1 MSHRK
6 VFISILGTG
15 NYGPCEYTQGDFTS
29 SNTRFIQEATLEFL
43 NVKETWTAQDIAYIF
58 LTPTAR
64 TSNWQEKTV
73 YKGEVEKGYRGLAPI
88 LDEMQLPC
96 PIEDVDITEDG
107 DEQGLWSVFQTI
119 YDKLQ
124 EGDELYIDITHSFRY
139 LPMLLLV
146 LCNYAKFLKQTKVVH
161 ISYGNYEA
169 KAPVKPLVDLMPL
182 VEVQDW
188 TFAASDFLRNGR
200 TASFTAL
207 VKERI
212 QPILKETKGQDEDA
226 RALRLFL
233 NRLEPLSQSL
243 TTVRGKA
250 IIDGG
255 IFRDLNDSAQNLKNT
270 LIPAMAPL
278 IDKIKDSFSGFD
290 PTSSIENGFEAAQW
304 CYDKQL
310 YQQSITILQ
319 ETLKGYTAKQAGYPC
334 DEQRYQDL
342 AAAAYNEA
350 FFKKHKKKDEGKG
363 KGKDKSKDN
372 EEDLNRQK
380 VIFDGMSSLPLVD
393 KLCELHNE
401 ISQLR
406 NDFNHAGIRFYPIKA
421 DDIPRQ
427 IKEKIDWLFQALK
440 DDKLTLASPL
450 TSAQPLFLNLSNH
463 PSDKWGEAQLDAARA
478 YGKVVDMPFPEIDP
492 GATTEEIYIL
502 AEEYAEEITSRYP
515 DRDLT
520 VHIMGEM
527 TFCFRLVTLLHARGV
542 RCVASTTQRKT
553 SELADGKK
561 ESIFEFQEFRE
572 Y

>member
-43 NVKETWTAQDIAYIF
+43 NVKETWTAQDIAYVF

-319 ETLKGYTAKQAGYPC
+319 ETLKGYTAEQAGYPC

-342 AAAAYNEA
+342 AAAAYNITV
-350 FFKKHKKKDEGKG
+350 KKRPEREWKLGENND
-363 KGKDKSKDN
+363 DQ
-372 EEDLNRQK
+372 EDFNRRK
-380 VIFDGMSSLPLVD
+380 VIVKRMLSLPLVQE
-393 KLCELHNE
+393 LCGLYDE

-406 NDFNHAGIRFYPIKA
+406 NDFNHAGIRPNPMS
-421 DDIPRQ
+421 DIPTQ
-427 IKEKIDWLFQALK
+427 IERKMVRLFEALK
-440 DDKLTLASPL
+440 DDKLT
-450 TSAQPLFLNLSNH
+450 SAPPLFLNLSNH
-463 PSDKWGEAQLDAARA
+463 SSDKWGEAQLDAARA
-478 YGKVVDMPFPEIDP
+478 YGKVVDIPFPEIDP

>member
-6 VFISILGTG
+6 VFISILGTS
-15 NYGPCEYTQGDFTS
+15 NYGPCKYTQGDFTS
-29 SNTRFIQEATLEFL
+29 SETHFIQKATLEFL

-64 TSNWQEKTV
+64 TSNWQERPV
-73 YKGEVEKGYRGLAPI
+73 YKGGEEKGYIGLGPI
-88 LDEMQLPC
+88 LNEMQLPC
-96 PIEDVDITEDG
+96 PIETVDITEDG

-212 QPILKETKGQDEDA
+212 QPILKATKGQDEDA

-319 ETLKGYTAKQAGYPC
+319 ETLKGYTAEQAGYPC

-342 AAAAYNEA
+342 AAAAYNITV
-350 FFKKHKKKDEGKG
+350 KKRPEREWKLGENND
-363 KGKDKSKDN
+363 DQ
-372 EEDLNRQK
+372 EDFNRRK
-380 VIFDGMSSLPLVD
+380 VIVKRMLSLPLVQE
-393 KLCELHNE
+393 LCGLYDE

-406 NDFNHAGIRFYPIKA
+406 NDFNHAGIRPNPMS
-421 DDIPRQ
+421 DIPTQ
-427 IKEKIDWLFQALK
+427 IERKMVRLFEALK
-440 DDKLTLASPL
+440 DDKLT
-450 TSAQPLFLNLSNH
+450 SAPPLFLNLSNH
-463 PSDKWGEAQLDAARA
+463 SSDKWGEAQLDAARA
-478 YGKVVDMPFPEIDP
+478 YGKVVDIPFPEIDP